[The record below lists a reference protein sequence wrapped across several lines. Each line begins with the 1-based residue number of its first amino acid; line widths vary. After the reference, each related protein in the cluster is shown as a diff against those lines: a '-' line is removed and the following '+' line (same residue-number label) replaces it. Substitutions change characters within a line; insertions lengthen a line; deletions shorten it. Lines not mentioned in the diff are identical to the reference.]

1 MVEFP
6 QTVPNHSR
14 MGRHAALL
22 SRGDYHRRGAL
33 PRCGMVSLSLSTSLD
48 GNTYFH
54 HLTGDSS
61 NSQDLWIGLPLAGVS
76 LLVLGGTSRL
86 AGHAVGEVDHSRIEG
101 TGLDEFEVHPVLAL
115 GKEGTATAHQHRQD
129 PDPILVDE
137 TQRGR
142 LGGERRAAD
151 RDVALRRFGSQTL
164 DLLL

>member
-1 MVEFP
+1 MRWP
-6 QTVPNHSR
+6 QNHVSTTPSR
-14 MGRHAALL
+14 SKR
-22 SRGDYHRRGAL
+22 
-33 PRCGMVSLSLSTSLD
+33 
-48 GNTYFH
+48 
-54 HLTGDSS
+54 S

-76 LLVLGGTSRL
+76 LLVLAGTSRL
-86 AGHAVGEVDHSRIEG
+86 AGHAVAEVDHSRIEG